1 LEVDVGS
8 DQIGWLEVAKALGPY
23 ITAIVAMVGVFLSA
37 RLAQRN
43 WLKQFGKQQSVAL
56 LNRRLD
62 LAHEL
67 PSKLFEATQ
76 LGHRVVINGCLAQT
90 LAILNSEGRQFSQ
103 ETIDRLVKEEV
114 EAEKIFQ
121 DALGEILKLLLSV
134 SAFFNDQIYEEASH
148 CVQAL
153 QQVVQSDGDTSALLG
168 DLKQSIPP
176 DTTVEQAL
184 VNITRVLNEHL
195 KPISG
200 DIAQR
205 VGKLARR
212 MVEFAQA
219 SG

>member
-1 LEVDVGS
+1 MGS

-37 RLAQRN
+37 WLAQRN
-43 WLKQFGKQQSVAL
+43 WLKQFGKQQSAAL

-62 LAHEL
+62 LAYEL

-76 LGHRVVINGCLAQT
+76 LGQRLVINGRLAQT
-90 LAILNSEGRQFSQ
+90 LAILNSEGRQFPQ
-103 ETIDRLVKEEV
+103 DTIDKLIKEQV
-114 EAEKIFQ
+114 EAGKIFQ
-121 DALGEILKLLLSV
+121 DALGEILKLSMSV
-134 SAFFNDQIYEEASH
+134 SAFFNNQTYEEASH

-153 QQVVQSDGDTSALLG
+153 RQVVQSDGDTSALLS
-168 DLKQSIPP
+168 DLKQSIRP
-176 DTTVEQAL
+176 DTTVDQVL

-195 KPISG
+195 QPINH